1 MRRAASA
8 SRGGRFRRRREADLI
23 AKSKVN
29 KGPANGHRKPARHS
43 RLVDVMPEAERAIL
57 VAVEVKGRDQL
68 WTLDDTLGELRHLT
82 ESAGAEVVGVL
93 HQRADR
99 LTPTYVGKGKLEE
112 LQDLIKEKL
121 ASVVIFDD
129 ELTPTQQR
137 NLEAAI
143 SPRTF
148 TRSGEQ
154 NEVKIIDR
162 TALILDVFGRHAS
175 TYEGK
180 LQVEL
185 AQHEYLL
192 PRLAGQWSHLERL
205 GGGIGTRGPGET
217 QIETDRRLVRRR
229 LQKIKSELDGV
240 RRRRT
245 LHMDRRKKAAIP
257 MATLVGY
264 TNAGKSTLFNAL
276 VRTGSAPD
284 ESASLAAD
292 QLFSTLDPVT
302 RRIRL
307 PSGAP
312 LLLSDTVG
320 FIQKLSPN
328 VIAAFRATLDEL
340 DRADV
345 LLHVVDVSHPKAP
358 EQTEVVE
365 ETLEEL
371 GLGDRP
377 RLLVINK
384 MDLLSGDGA
393 PPLEAISGFSS
404 GTSWDRE
411 AEAGVLVSAEKG
423 WNLDDL
429 LSEIENQLV
438 SLEGPL
444 LMTEEYAS
452 GWR

>member
-1 MRRAASA
+1 M
-8 SRGGRFRRRREADLI
+8 
-23 AKSKVN
+23 
-29 KGPANGHRKPARHS
+29 
-43 RLVDVMPEAERAIL
+43 
-57 VAVEVKGRDQL
+57 

-82 ESAGAEVVGVL
+82 ESAGAEVVGTMF
-93 HQRADR
+93 QRSER

-112 LQDLIKEKL
+112 LRDLVMEKS
-121 ASVVIFDD
+121 ADIVVFDD

-137 NLEAAI
+137 NLEAAL
-143 SPRTF
+143 SPN
-148 TRSGEQ
+148 SAPLYGERG
-154 NEVKIIDR
+154 EIKVIDR

-276 VRTGSAPD
+276 VRTGSD
-284 ESASLAAD
+284 GDASLAAN

-312 LLLSDTVG
+312 LLISDTVG

-345 LLHVVDVSHPKAP
+345 LLHVIDVSHPKAP

-365 ETLEEL
+365 QTLDEL

-384 MDLLSGDGA
+384 MDLLAPDPDTGA
-393 PPLEAISGFSS
+393 ELAGVPEVSLGAGWENDAA
-404 GTSWDRE
+404 D
-411 AEAGVLVSAEKG
+411 GVLVSAAKG
-423 WNLDDL
+423 WNLDHL
-429 LSEIENQLV
+429 LSEVEDLLV
-438 SLEGPL
+438 NMDGPL

-452 GWR
+452 GRW